1 MKKLISIIL
10 SLSII
15 MCMTVNISALT
26 PKQRGALSGG
36 YPILDS
42 DSIQGF
48 EKTLSDFFKKYPKKE
63 LAEYKAQKDGYDF
76 MANLKSLYLPKK
88 FKDKPENIVSVS
100 IMDSAGS
107 AVNGAGATLII
118 YEENGIDYWYSW
130 GSANTEKMY
139 IPPELQ
145 VKYVASSIVNGITV
159 NQKQFFSDKLSNHIY
174 DRNGYK
180 WTLPD
185 GSTMSLT
192 VYGPEGDY
200 FDYCDMYEY
209 KLNLAPKDISAGEGA
224 YQDSTPLNL

>member
-15 MCMTVNISALT
+15 MCMTINISALT
-26 PKQRGALSGG
+26 PEQRGALSGVCS
-36 YPILDS
+36 ILDS

-88 FKDKPENIVSVS
+88 IKDKPENIVSVN
-100 IMDSAGS
+100 IMGVAGS
-107 AVNGAGATLII
+107 TINGAGATLII
-118 YEENGIDYWYSW
+118 YEENGIDYWYYW

-145 VKYVASSIVNGITV
+145 VKYVASKNMNGITV
-159 NQKQFFSDKLSNHIY
+159 NQEKYFNTSYNHIY
-174 DRNGYK
+174 DRTGYDWK
-180 WTLPD
+180 MPD

-209 KLNLAPKDISAGEGA
+209 KLNLNPKELSAGEGA